1 MPNHTTLMA
10 SVAKPASIAPTHP
23 KARICFLYIA
33 QAHQVLHSLSVAVAL
48 ARGRPD
54 IQVDVAATDAAV
66 LDYARLMVDLM
77 GHAPIGWRL
86 LGPAWLRGI
95 RMSDGTPPKV
105 PMLAL
110 NARTLSTYDVI
121 VAPERT
127 TTALRQFGVTSKLV
141 YTQHGAGDREGPFE
155 ARLGKFDLVFAAGAK
170 QRDRMIAEGLV
181 EPDRC
186 AIVGYP
192 KFDLVDQLRP
202 TLPRLFAEARPT
214 VLYNPHFDADLSS
227 WPLWGRQVLDAFA
240 GQTRYNLIF
249 APHLRLFGSR
259 PPSRVPELAPYL
271 SSRGIHMDL
280 GGTSASIDMTYARL
294 ADVYIGDVS
303 SQVYEFI
310 RQPRPSLFLNPRQ
323 TAWRFDKSY
332 SHWRFG
338 PVLENLDDL
347 FPMLAA
353 ARAGHTQFRSAQLRG
368 FAETFAETRETASSL
383 AAGAIADIIGL
394 DRSVVMAASTVLTPA
409 ELMTEQA

>member
-1 MPNHTTLMA
+1 MKADLAEDVQP
-10 SVAKPASIAPTHP
+10 SPTVS
-23 KARICFLYIA
+23 ARPTARVCFLYIA

-48 ARGRPD
+48 ARARPD

-66 LDYARLMVDLM
+66 FDYARLMVDLL
-77 GHAPIGWRL
+77 GPGSIGWRL
-86 LGPAWLRGI
+86 LGPGWLRAI

-110 NARTLSTYDVI
+110 NARSLSGYDVI

-127 TTALRQFGVTSKLV
+127 TVALRHFGVTSKLV

-181 EPDRC
+181 APDQC

-202 TLPRLFAEARPT
+202 KLPRLFAKDRPT
-214 VLYNPHFDADLSS
+214 VLYNPDFDAELSS
-227 WPLWGRQVLDAFA
+227 WPLWGQQVLDAFA
-240 GQTRYNLIF
+240 GQSRYNLIF

-259 PPSRVPELAPYL
+259 PPSSVPELAPYL
-271 SSRGIHMDL
+271 THRGIHMDL
-280 GGTSASIDMTYARL
+280 GGTPATIDMTYARL
-294 ADVYIGDVS
+294 ADVYLGDVS

-310 RQPRPSLFLNPRQ
+310 REPRPCVFLNPRQ
-323 TAWRFDKSY
+323 AAWGFDKSY
-332 SHWRFG
+332 NHWRFG
-338 PVLENLDDL
+338 PVVETLDDL
-347 FPMLAA
+347 FPTIAA
-353 ARAGHTQFRSAQLRG
+353 ARTGRAKFRSAQLSG
-368 FAETFAETRETASSL
+368 FADTFATTSETASSL
-383 AAGAIADIIGL
+383 AASAIAGL
-394 DRSVVMAASTVLTPA
+394 LEGDG
-409 ELMTEQA
+409 

>member
-1 MPNHTTLMA
+1 MKVRRVLHA
-10 SVAKPASIAPTHP
+10 QPANTVSACPTSHV
-23 KARICFLYIA
+23 CFLYIA

-48 ARGRPD
+48 ARTRPD
-54 IQVDVAATDAAV
+54 IQVDVAATDASV
-66 LDYARLMVDLM
+66 LDYARLMVELM

-86 LGPAWLRGI
+86 LGPGWLRAI

-110 NARTLSTYDVI
+110 NAHALSAYDVI

-127 TTALRQFGVTSKLV
+127 TAALRDFGIKAKLV

-155 ARLGKFDLVFAAGAK
+155 ARLGKFDLVFAAGSK

-181 EPDRC
+181 EPDHC

-202 TLPRLFAEARPT
+202 ILPRLFAETRPT
-214 VLYNPHFDADLSS
+214 VLYNPHFDPELSS
-227 WPLWGRQVLDAFA
+227 WPLWGRQILDAFA
-240 GQTRYNLIF
+240 GQSRYNLIF

-259 PPSRVPELAPYL
+259 PPSKVAELAPYL
-271 SSRGIHMDL
+271 GHRGIHMDL
-280 GGTSASIDMTYARL
+280 GGTSASIDMTYARV
-294 ADVYIGDVS
+294 ADIYLGDVS

-310 RQPRPSLFLNPRQ
+310 RQPRPCLFLNPGQ
-323 TAWRFDKSY
+323 AAWRFDKSY

-338 PVLENLDDL
+338 PVVDNIEDL
-347 FPMLAA
+347 FPTIAA
-353 ARAGHTQFRSAQLRG
+353 ARTGHAQFRQAQLSG
-368 FAETFAETRETASSL
+368 FAETFAKTSETASQL
-383 AAGAIADIIGL
+383 AANAIAGMVGRDWKVAMPT
-394 DRSVVMAASTVLTPA
+394 RHSRTTAKLTA
-409 ELMTEQA
+409 

>member
-1 MPNHTTLMA
+1 MKADHAKDAQP
-10 SVAKPASIAPTHP
+10 VAPLSARPA
-23 KARICFLYIA
+23 ARICFLYIA

-48 ARGRPD
+48 ARARPD
-54 IQVDVAATDAAV
+54 IQVDVAATDATV

-86 LGPAWLRGI
+86 LGPGWLRAL
-95 RMSDGTPPKV
+95 RTSDGTPPKV

-110 NARTLSTYDVI
+110 NARSLSAYDVI

-127 TTALRQFGVTSKLV
+127 TAALRRFGVKSRLV

-155 ARLGKFDLVFAAGAK
+155 ARLAKFDLVFAAGAK

-181 EPDRC
+181 APDHC

-202 TLPRLFAEARPT
+202 KLPRLFAEDRPT
-214 VLYNPHFDADLSS
+214 VLYNPHFDTVLSS
-227 WPLWGRQVLDAFA
+227 WPLWGQQVLDAFA
-240 GQTRYNLIF
+240 GQSRYNLIF

-259 PPSRVPELAPYL
+259 PPARVPELAPYL
-271 SSRGIHMDL
+271 AHRGIHMDL

-294 ADVYIGDVS
+294 ADVYMGDVS

-310 RQPRPSLFLNPRQ
+310 RQPRPCVFLNPGQ
-323 TAWRFDKSY
+323 IAWRFDRSF

-338 PVLENLDDL
+338 QVVDNYADL
-347 FPMLAA
+347 FPMIDA
-353 ARAGHTQFRSAQLRG
+353 ARTRQAKFRKAQLSG
-368 FAETFAETRETASSL
+368 FAETFAMTTETASSL
-383 AAGAIADIIGL
+383 AASAIVGL
-394 DRSVVMAASTVLTPA
+394 LGGDRTPLKPSQSIRA
-409 ELMTEQA
+409 PATQTSGQA

>member
-1 MPNHTTLMA
+1 MFRHQTVN
-10 SVAKPASIAPTHP
+10 APETRTP
-23 KARICFLYIA
+23 SAARRQPTARICFLYIA

-48 ARGRPD
+48 ARERPD
-54 IQVDVAATDAAV
+54 IQVDVAATDSAV

-86 LGPAWLRGI
+86 LGPAWMRGL

-127 TTALRQFGVTSKLV
+127 TTALRHFGVTSKLV

-202 TLPRLFAEARPT
+202 TLPRLFPEARPT

-240 GQTRYNLIF
+240 GQRRYNLIF

-259 PPSRVPELAPYL
+259 PPSRIRELAPYL
-271 SSRGIHMDL
+271 SNRGIHMDL
-280 GGTSASIDMTYARL
+280 GGASASIDMTYARL
-294 ADVYIGDVS
+294 ADVYLGDVS

-310 RQPRPSLFLNPRQ
+310 RQPRPCLFLNPRH

-338 PVLENLDDL
+338 PVIENLDDL

-353 ARAGHTQFRSAQLRG
+353 ARPGHAGFRPPQLRG
-368 FAETFAETRETASSL
+368 FAETFATSPETASSL
-383 AAGAIADIIGL
+383 AAAAITDIIGH
-394 DRSVVMAASTVLTPA
+394 DQSPVMASPTIRTPVELTA
-409 ELMTEQA
+409 

>member
-1 MPNHTTLMA
+1 MKSHKTL
-10 SVAKPASIAPTHP
+10 PASDGQPAASPPTHP
-23 KARICFLYIA
+23 TARICLLYIA
-33 QAHQVLHSLSVAVAL
+33 QAHQVLHSLSVAVTL
-48 ARGRPD
+48 ARERPD

-66 LDYARLMVDLM
+66 LDYARLMADRL
-77 GHAPIGWRL
+77 GQTPIGWRL

-110 NARTLSTYDVI
+110 NARALSAYDVI

-127 TTALRQFGVTSKLV
+127 TTALHHFGVTSKLV

-181 EPDRC
+181 EPDHC

-214 VLYNPHFDADLSS
+214 VLYNPHFDADISS
-227 WPLWGRQVLDAFA
+227 WPQWGLQVLDAFA
-240 GQTRYNLIF
+240 SQSRYNLIF

-271 SSRGIHMDL
+271 SNRGIHMDL

-294 ADVYIGDVS
+294 ADIYMGDVS

-310 RQPRPSLFLNPRQ
+310 RQPRPCLFLNSRKI
-323 TAWRFDKSY
+323 AWHFDKSY

-338 PVLENLDDL
+338 PVLETLDDF
-347 FPMLAA
+347 FPALAA
-353 ARAGHTQFRSAQLRG
+353 ASKGHAQFRSAQLRG
-368 FAETFAETRETASSL
+368 FAETFARGPETASSL
-383 AAGAIADIIGL
+383 AAGAIADIIGR
-394 DRSVVMAASTVLTPA
+394 DRSVVISSPTIRTPVKLT
-409 ELMTEQA
+409 TEQA